1 MSTLR
6 HFKLM
11 AKSLLLKYKN
21 KSAEPAGARGEGAGS
36 EVRYCFFALFLSAII
51 RIWTSENTNRS
62 QKTVTAAAV
71 QNSSNPTNPVVVDV
85 DVLDR
90 L

>member
-21 KSAEPAGARGEGAGS
+21 KSAEPAGARGEGGGS

-51 RIWTSENTNRS
+51 RIWTSENTQLFIENCY
-62 QKTVTAAAV
+62 
-71 QNSSNPTNPVVVDV
+71 SSCSAELLKSYKPSCG
-85 DVLDR
+85 
-90 L
+90 

>member
-51 RIWTSENTNRS
+51 RIDLHKGREC
-62 QKTVTAAAV
+62 VLFHIIAAV
-71 QNSSNPTNPVVVDV
+71 GEHNV
-85 DVLDR
+85 
-90 L
+90 